1 MAGEDRSTT
10 LEVDHLGI
18 AFGAGTAEHTVL
30 RDVTFRLGRN
40 EILGIVGETGAGKS
54 VLAQALVGLLPGDGR
69 VVQGEI
75 RVNGRSLAGMHER
88 ERRQL
93 RGGAISLIGT
103 SAKTLLDPVETVG
116 RQIARV
122 LRAHRPCGRQAAWR
136 QTVQLLGDVGI
147 VDPEQRARAYPHE
160 LSGGMAQRVVI
171 AMALIARP
179 DIILADDATL
189 GLDATVQVQV
199 LDLLVARS
207 RERGVSVIL
216 ITHDLGIVAHYCDRV
231 AIMRAGRI
239 EELQAVQGF
248 LAQPG
253 TAYSESLLGAARA
266 RSVPADH
273 LSTAMQRLGD
283 AGEAVAPRGEPL
295 VVVENLQKLFA
306 MGAAQPP
313 VRAVDG
319 VSFSLGRGETL
330 ALVGESGS
338 GKTTIGQCLLR
349 LLTATAGDMR
359 FEGVDIAALT
369 ERQFRPLRQR
379 MQMVFQEPYVAL
391 NPRWRVCDLI
401 SEPLRLLEPF
411 SRRDCQA
418 RIDELLDLVQL
429 PRRLADA
436 YPHQLTAGEQ
446 KRIGIARAL
455 ATRPD
460 FVVFDEPTTALDIR
474 VRAQIIDLI
483 RSLQVRTGLSALFI
497 THDLNSVRSL
507 AHNVIVLNR
516 GQIVERG
523 ETETIFAR
531 PQHAYTRLL
540 LTAELPIEWSASR
553 RSGTPVPVLTAE
565 RGASARR

>member
-1 MAGEDRSTT
+1 MADADRSTT
-10 LEVDHLGI
+10 LEVKRLSVVFR
-18 AFGAGTAEHTVL
+18 AGAAAHTVL
-30 RDVTFRLGRN
+30 RDVSFRLGRN

-54 VLAQALVGLLPGDGR
+54 VLAQVLVGLLPGDGR
-69 VVQGEI
+69 IVQGEV
-75 RVNGRSLAGMHER
+75 RVNGRSLAAMTER

-93 RGGAISLIGT
+93 RGGTISLIGT

-116 RQIARV
+116 TQIARV
-122 LRAHRPCGRQAAWR
+122 LRAHRPCSRRAAWR
-136 QTVQLLGDVGI
+136 QAVQLLGDVGI

-179 DIILADDATL
+179 DVIVADDATL

-207 RERGVSVIL
+207 RERSVSIIL

-231 AIMRAGRI
+231 AIMRAGHI
-239 EELQAVQGF
+239 EELQAVRGF
-248 LAQPG
+248 LAQPE

-266 RSVPADH
+266 RPVPADH
-273 LSTAMQRLGD
+273 LSPAMRTLD
-283 AGEAVAPRGEPL
+283 HAGEPAKPRGEPL
-295 VVVENLQKLFA
+295 LVVENLLKLFA
-306 MGAAQPP
+306 AGAAQPP

-319 VSFSLGRGETL
+319 VSFSLARGETL

-349 LLTATAGDMR
+349 LLTATGGAMR
-359 FEGVDIAALT
+359 FDGVDIATLT
-369 ERQFRPLRQR
+369 QRQFRPLRRR

-401 SEPLRLLEPF
+401 SEPLRLLEPA
-411 SRRDCQA
+411 SRHDRQA
-418 RIDELLDLVQL
+418 RIDELLDMVQL

-446 KRIGIARAL
+446 KRIGVARAL

-523 ETETIFAR
+523 ETESIFAR

-540 LTAELPIEWSASR
+540 LAAELPIEWSASR
-553 RSGTPVPVLTAE
+553 RSGIAVPAFTAE
-565 RGASARR
+565 RRA

>member
-1 MAGEDRSTT
+1 MTGADRSTT
-10 LEVDHLGI
+10 LEVDRLGI
-18 AFGAGTAEHTVL
+18 AFGAGPAEHAVL
-30 RDVTFRLGRN
+30 RDVSFRLGRN

-54 VLAQALVGLLPGDGR
+54 ILAQALVGLLPGDGR

-75 RVNGRSLAGMHER
+75 RVNGRSLAAMNER

-93 RGGAISLIGT
+93 RGGVISLIGT

-122 LRAHRPCGRQAAWR
+122 LRAHRSCNPRAAWR

-248 LAQPG
+248 LARPE

-266 RSVPADH
+266 RPVPADH
-273 LSTAMQRLGD
+273 RSMAGQHLGH
-283 AGEAVAPRGEPL
+283 AGEAVTPHREPL
-295 VVVENLQKLFA
+295 LVVENLQKLFA
-306 MGAAQPP
+306 VGAAQPP

-319 VSFSLGRGETL
+319 VSFSLARGETL

-349 LLTATAGDMR
+349 LLTATAGGMR
-359 FEGVDIAALT
+359 FDGVDIATLT
-369 ERQFRPLRQR
+369 QRQFRSLRRR

-391 NPRWRVCDLI
+391 NPRWRVRDLI
-401 SEPLRLLEPF
+401 SEPLRLLEPA
-411 SRRDCQA
+411 SRRDRQA
-418 RIDELLDLVQL
+418 RVDELLDLVQL
-429 PRRLADA
+429 PRRLANV

-483 RSLQVRTGLSALFI
+483 RSLQARTGLSALFI

-540 LTAELPIEWSASR
+540 LAAELPIKW
-553 RSGTPVPVLTAE
+553 
-565 RGASARR
+565 SARRRILSG

>member
-1 MAGEDRSTT
+1 MADADRSTT
-10 LEVDHLGI
+10 LEVERLSI
-18 AFGAGTAEHTVL
+18 VFGAGAAAHTVL
-30 RDVTFRLGRN
+30 RDVSFRLGRN

-69 VVQGEI
+69 IVQGEV
-75 RVNGRSLAGMHER
+75 RVNGRSLAAMNER

-93 RGGAISLIGT
+93 RGGTISLIGT

-116 RQIARV
+116 TQIARV
-122 LRAHRPCGRQAAWR
+122 LRAHRPYTKRAAWR
-136 QTVQLLGDVGI
+136 QAVQLLGDVGI

-179 DIILADDATL
+179 DVIVADDATL

-207 RERGVSVIL
+207 RERSVSIIL

-231 AIMRAGRI
+231 AIMRTGHI
-239 EELQAVQGF
+239 EELQAVRGF
-248 LAQPG
+248 LAQPE
-253 TAYSESLLGAARA
+253 TAYSKSLLGAARA
-266 RSVPADH
+266 RPVPADH
-273 LSTAMQRLGD
+273 LSTAIQTLDHTCEPAR
-283 AGEAVAPRGEPL
+283 PRGEPL
-295 VVVENLQKLFA
+295 LVVENLLKLFA
-306 MGAAQPP
+306 VGAAQPP

-319 VSFSLGRGETL
+319 VSFSLARGETL

-338 GKTTIGQCLLR
+338 GKTTIGHCLLR
-349 LLTATAGDMR
+349 LLTPTSGGMR
-359 FEGVDIAALT
+359 FEGVDIATLT
-369 ERQFRPLRQR
+369 QRQFRPLRRR

-401 SEPLRLLEPF
+401 SEPLRLLEHA
-411 SRRDCQA
+411 SRHDRQA
-418 RIDELLDLVQL
+418 RIDELLDMVQL

-446 KRIGIARAL
+446 KRIGVARAL

-540 LTAELPIEWSASR
+540 LAAELPIEWSASR
-553 RSGTPVPVLTAE
+553 RSGIAVPAFTAE
-565 RGASARR
+565 PRA